1 MSPATSRLSG
11 NPNRESGPTVLA
23 VGIFDGLHLGHR
35 AILERAVA
43 RARAVQGRSVVVSFD
58 PHPDVVL
65 KPGRFAYVAPLTP
78 VTEKRARLQ
87 AMGVDELRVI
97 PFTRELAALE
107 PEAFVTEHLVWPYRP
122 VALVVGEDF
131 ALGRGRSGTVERLR
145 RIGEDM
151 GFEVEAVP
159 LLEIDGERASSTR
172 IRAALME
179 GRVADAARWLGRR
192 YSLNGSVM
200 SGHGIGRTL
209 GFPTAN
215 LRLHEEKLLP
225 ADGIYAVW
233 ARLGQES
240 EWRPAAMS
248 IGVRPTFDGKARQL
262 EFFVLD
268 WNGELLGAEAEV
280 EFVEWL
286 RPEKRFETPEALVEA
301 MREDVARTRRSL
313 VSAAEK
319 PVAG

>member
-1 MSPATSRLSG
+1 MSPATSRLTG
-11 NPNRESGPTVLA
+11 NPIRESGPTVLA

-43 RARAVQGRSVVVSFD
+43 RARAVGGRNVVVSFD

-78 VTEKRARLQ
+78 LTEKRARLQ

-97 PFTRELAALE
+97 PFTRELSALE
-107 PEAFVTEHLVWPYRP
+107 PEAFCTEHLVWPYRP
-122 VALVVGEDF
+122 IALVVGEDF

-145 RIGEDM
+145 RIGEGM

-159 LLEIDGERASSTR
+159 LFDLDGERVSSTR
-172 IRAALME
+172 IRAALLE
-179 GRVADAARWLGRR
+179 GRVADAARCLGRR
-192 YSLNGSVM
+192 YGLAGSVV

-233 ARLGQES
+233 SRLGQES

-268 WNGELLGAEAEV
+268 WNGELLGSEAEV
-280 EFVEWL
+280 EFVDWL
-286 RPEKRFETPEALVEA
+286 RPEKRFETTEALVEA
-301 MREDVARTRRSL
+301 MREDVDQTRRTLLSGD
-313 VSAAEK
+313 ER